1 MNRLRVSVLSADV
14 PADRD
19 RWSAL
24 GEHLDAYYTAGH
36 ASALAGV
43 EGGLAYAYL
52 ARDAWGSQVLYPFV
66 RRDLTRL
73 EYIGQEG
80 QGLSDITTPY
90 GYGGPAYVGANCR
103 TSEMMRESRTAFGS
117 YCTTEGIVSE
127 FVRYHPLLGS
137 HACEAGNV
145 HVEAI
150 RTTVAMRPPVDK
162 LTHEGRQSSGVWSV

>member
-90 GYGGPAYVGANCR
+90 GVWRARLCR
-103 TSEMMRESRTAFGS
+103 GQLPHERDDERVS
-117 YCTTEGIVSE
+117 YCIWQLLYHRRNSLR
-127 FVRYHPLLGS
+127 VR
-137 HACEAGNV
+137 AV
-145 HVEAI
+145 
-150 RTTVAMRPPVDK
+150 PPVARK
-162 LTHEGRQSSGVWSV
+162 SRV